1 MILSM
6 TGIGRASHQDDQ
18 IQATVEVRAVNNKY
32 LKLNLRL
39 PDALNGR
46 ESQIDRLIREYL
58 ERGTLSVFG
67 QLTWVRQI
75 SPYAIDETVLGQYL
89 KQSQQIADK
98 LHLQAPSQVT
108 DFFGLPGVIADQ
120 SASLDDEGAAEWN
133 VFEPA
138 LRSALEHL
146 QVFRKTE
153 GEAMAEV
160 LDHHCRELKS
170 AVQGIQQRSPQVVEN
185 YRQKLVDRVNEW
197 LSNQGIKIETSDV
210 LREVCLF
217 TDRCD
222 INEEITRLQSHLG
235 QFDAFLNEKQ
245 SAGRKL
251 DFLCQE
257 MFRETN
263 TIGSKAN
270 DIEISHQVV
279 AMKATV
285 EKIREIVQNIE

>member
-6 TGIGRASHQDDQ
+6 TGIGRARFQDDQ

-46 ESQIDRLIREYL
+46 EPQIDRIVREYL
-58 ERGTLSVFG
+58 ERGTLSIQG
-67 QLTWVRQI
+67 QLTWVRQL
-75 SPYAIDETVLGQYL
+75 SPYTIDEAVLGQYL
-89 KQSQQIADK
+89 KQSQQLAER
-98 LHLQAPSQVT
+98 LHLQAPSQM
-108 DFFGLPGVIADQ
+108 DAFLQLPGVVADQ
-120 SASLDDEGAAEWN
+120 SASLDDEGAAEWL

-138 LRSALEHL
+138 LRNALEQL
-146 QVFRKTE
+146 QVFRKAE
-153 GEAMAEV
+153 GEAMDRV
-160 LDHHCRELKS
+160 LTEH
-170 AVQGIQQRSPQVVEN
+170 GQQLEECLSQVRVRSPLVVEQ
-185 YRQKLVDRVNEW
+185 YRNKIKDRVNDW
-197 LSNQGIKIETSDV
+197 LSTQGFQIEAHEV

-217 TDRCD
+217 ADRCD
-222 INEEITRLQSHLG
+222 INEEITRLQSHLE
-235 QFDAFLNEKQ
+235 QFRQFLSENA
-245 SAGRKL
+245 SPGRKL

-270 DIEISHQVV
+270 DIEISHLVV
-279 AMKATV
+279 GMKATI